1 MALAEEVSGF
11 IVAVCG
17 DIMAML
23 GLPRAPSANRIRI
36 GESGEVEGLFQR
48 ILKTKDP
55 ATGRLFN
62 SNHGIKII
70 LRFSIGF
77 KYSVPG

>member
-36 GESGEVEGLFQR
+36 GESGEVEGLF
-48 ILKTKDP
+48 
-55 ATGRLFN
+55 
-62 SNHGIKII
+62 
-70 LRFSIGF
+70 
-77 KYSVPG
+77 